1 MGLRMSYPVCYTVR
15 MKIETDMK
23 TETLFRVKI
32 ALWRKNEAFRETHIK
47 AFDLA
52 HAKRISNRLF
62 GTLGVTVEPAK
73 PFPRFDERKVGKFN
87 R

>member
-1 MGLRMSYPVCYTVR
+1 MSHPVWYTYS
-15 MKIETDMK
+15 MMIETDMK
-23 TETLFRVKI
+23 DKLFKVKL
-32 ALWRKNEAFRETHIK
+32 ALWRTSFKGCPSTQRETHIK

-62 GTLGVTVEPAK
+62 GTLGVTVEPVEG
-73 PFPRFDERKVGKFN
+73 RFERFKEFN

>member
-1 MGLRMSYPVCYTVR
+1 M
-15 MKIETDMK
+15 TDK
-23 TETLFRVKI
+23 LFKVKI
-32 ALWRKNEAFRETHIK
+32 ALWRTTDGWRETHIK

-62 GTLGVTVEPAK
+62 GTLGVTVTESS
-73 PFPRFDERKVGKFN
+73 ERLKGFS

>member
-1 MGLRMSYPVCYTVR
+1 MGLRMSYPVCYHNPM
-15 MKIETDMK
+15 MKMK
-23 TETLFRVKI
+23 EQLFRVKV
-32 ALWRKNEAFRETHIK
+32 ALWRKNERFRETHIR
-47 AFDLA
+47 ANELD

>member
-1 MGLRMSYPVCYTVR
+1 MAD
-15 MKIETDMK
+15 K
-23 TETLFRVKI
+23 LFKVKI
-32 ALWRKNEAFRETHIK
+32 RHPQGGIGGTHIK

-73 PFPRFDERKVGKFN
+73 EFN
-87 R
+87 G